1 MSERKPLWP
10 WQERGLKEIFELLNR
25 GELSICLTSPTG
37 CGKGRMIE
45 ELVLYFLMR
54 DARVILFTDRRMLT
68 KQTGD
73 RFKEAG
79 IHFGYASA
87 EHGMDLSMNMIVASL
102 QTVRSRVK
110 RLAMELPHADLVVID
125 EAHKR
130 GFDCMLD
137 AYRERYPGV
146 AVVGF
151 TASPVGLKGKYQH
164 LVVAGTKPE
173 GREGNA
179 LVPCRVIGM
188 PEPDM
193 TGVKMNKVGEYIHEG
208 MVKRVMEC
216 TVFADVFDTWQQNAV
231 VQHLGAG
238 GVWSSTRPTIVWA
251 PGVPESKWIVEE
263 FRKRGVTAEHIDGE
277 TDEAERE
284 RIRAGSLD
292 GSVKVISSFGVLR
305 EGIDW
310 PHLSYGI
317 LIQVCGAYETF
328 VQLVGRILRKF
339 PGKSDAV
346 LQDHSGTW
354 WRHGSPNF
362 DRAWT
367 LDDTNK
373 SIAEERKLKAPPAN
387 GEVEEGDGSGAQPL
401 CCPMCK
407 GIRASGPVC
416 PHCGYRHTG
425 SVRLIRTVKGQL
437 VEMKPE
443 TARKPRKDRTQTERD
458 WASVLF
464 MCGATGKTFSQAAA
478 ILHQKTGASVYGNHE
493 CHPKPQHGSP
503 DWQKKVADVYPAFN
517 RKAKVRA

>member
-1 MSERKPLWP
+1 MQDWP
-10 WQERGLKEIFELLNR
+10 WQERGLKEVLDLLGR
-25 GELSICLTSPTG
+25 GQLSICVTSPTG
-37 CGKGRMIE
+37 MGKGRMIE
-45 ELVLYFLMR
+45 NLCMHFLNMGG
-54 DARVILFTDRRMLT
+54 RVILFTDRRMLT

-73 RFKEAG
+73 RFRTAG

-87 EHGMDLSMNMIVASL
+87 EHGMDLHMNMIVASL

-110 RLAMELPHADLVVID
+110 RLTMELPLSDLVIID

-130 GFDCMLD
+130 GFDFMLD
-137 AYRERYPGV
+137 AYRTTHPGV

-151 TASPVGLKGKYQH
+151 TASPVGLKGKYEH

-216 TVFADVFDTWQQNAV
+216 TVFADIFDCWKQNAV
-231 VQHLGAG
+231 VQHLGADG
-238 GVWSSTRPTIVWA
+238 FRSSTRPTIVWA

-263 FRKRGVTAEHIDGE
+263 FQRLGISAAHIDGE
-277 TDEAERE
+277 TDEAERV

-292 GSVKVISSFGVLR
+292 GSIKVVSSFGVLR
-305 EGIDW
+305 EGVDW
-310 PHLSYGI
+310 PWLSYGI

-328 VQLVGRILRKF
+328 VQLVGRILRRF
-339 PGKSDAV
+339 PGKTDAI

-362 DRAWT
+362 DRAWS
-367 LDDTNK
+367 LEDTNK
-373 SIAEERKLKAPPAN
+373 SIAEERKAKPPKAD
-387 GEVEEGDGSGAQPL
+387 GEAAEGDGGDTAPI
-401 CCPMCK
+401 CCPKCH
-407 GIRASGPVC
+407 GIRVSGPVC

-425 SVRLIRTVKGQL
+425 SVRMIRKQDGTL

-443 TARKPRKDRTQTERD
+443 TAKKPKKDRTETEVQ
-458 WASVLF
+458 WGKMMF
-464 MCGATGKTFSQAAA
+464 MCGCTGKTFAQAAA
-478 ILHQKTGASVYGNHE
+478 IFHQKTGKTAYGNNE
-493 CHPKPQHGSP
+493 CHPKPEHGSP
-503 DWQKKVADVYPAFN
+503 DWQRKVADIYPKFN
-517 RKAKVRA
+517 RRGKVAA